1 MRRPRLPFA
10 RRGAEPPTE
19 QSPPGSPAAKDAE
32 PSKPSGT
39 PQPAQPAAA
48 HQAPADPQ
56 ERIDGLRAWIAQVDR
71 KLGVRTYVGAAV
83 AVLALAAAAVG
94 LVLTL
99 TLKQDAATESDFDS
113 LRGLITAVEQ
123 SASEAAQEDVQGFDR
138 RLAELEDEVNRL
150 STAQTTTR
158 RELKVVQ
165 DDIKEL
171 RSQVS
176 SADTSTDDAGGSAGT
191 GDGSSGG
198 GGGSADGGSQGSD
211 EPPP

>member
-10 RRGAEPPTE
+10 RRRAEGSTE
-19 QSPPGSPAAKDAE
+19 ESPPSSPSATKDGEGAKQ
-32 PSKPSGT
+32 SKT
-39 PQPAQPAAA
+39 AQPAQPAAA
-48 HQAPADPQ
+48 ADAPAAAEGPAAPEDP
-56 ERIDGLRAWIAQVDR
+56 IDGLRASIARVDR

-83 AVLALAAAAVG
+83 AVVALAAAAVA
-94 LVLTL
+94 LALTL
-99 TLKQDAATESDFDS
+99 TLKQDAATESDVDS

-150 STAQTTTR
+150 SAAQTTTK

-176 SADTSTDDAGGSAGT
+176 DAASSSEGT
-191 GDGSSGG
+191 GSSSG
-198 GGGSADGGSQGSD
+198 SGSQDSQA
-211 EPPP
+211 PPP